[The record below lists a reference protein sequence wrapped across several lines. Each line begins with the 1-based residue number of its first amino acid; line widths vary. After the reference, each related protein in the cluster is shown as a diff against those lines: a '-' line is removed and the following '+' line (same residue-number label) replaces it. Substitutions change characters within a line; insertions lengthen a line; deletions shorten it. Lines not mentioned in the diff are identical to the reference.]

1 MTMHRA
7 LAVCSTCLA
16 GVLVAGCGLRDPYV
30 GSRTA
35 TSTATEVQSS
45 TVRAAATSAASQ
57 SAPAPATTSTSPA
70 APSNSPQGAL
80 ERFATAWVD
89 WTAGGQAS
97 QRAQMLSQATG
108 PLLSELNNVEAQLPY
123 GTKGAGG
130 GHYVGAIR
138 QSSTNFLVVTYEL
151 SGKGNQAQAAYGV
164 YLATVADT
172 SAGWKLSA
180 WTPTSS

>member
-1 MTMHRA
+1 MHRA

-45 TVRAAATSAASQ
+45 TVQAAATSTASQ
-57 SAPAPATTSTSPA
+57 SAAAPAMTGTSPA
-70 APSNSPQGAL
+70 AQSNSPRAAL
-80 ERFATAWVD
+80 ERFATSWVD

-97 QRAQMLSQATG
+97 QRARMLSQATG
-108 PLLSELNNVEAQLPY
+108 PLLSELGNVEAQMPY
-123 GTKGAGG
+123 VTRGTGG
-130 GHYVGAIR
+130 GRYVGAIE
-138 QSSTNFLVVTYEL
+138 QSANNFLVVTYEL
-151 SGKGNQAQAAYGV
+151 SGTGKQAQAAYGV